1 MYEARSPQI
10 HQIMKMLASTFTKD
24 HVVPHVVPKKGTE
37 NAEMKMLISQLI
49 SIFSCSAQP

>member
-1 MYEARSPQI
+1 
-10 HQIMKMLASTFTKD
+10 MLASTFTKD